1 MVDHINEEVLRDRIK
16 KEFMNKEG
24 QIGVNETDVLFN
36 ILADINSEKRIF
48 ISIPGEL
55 VNLAYNIFYIKLFDS
70 VMNTPI
76 SNYKNII
83 SKVNESIKTADMLI
97 KKIQESREEIKNNSL
112 RKCFYG
118 IMGNTRVIRAAAYK
132 IRRNTLDYVIN
143 TLGEKA
149 GIPKLDE
156 KMSENEVTCKLIRPT
171 KSKGSSRFKRA
182 EHIIITNAHNI
193 IIKDQDEIV
202 GPNADSSEE
211 LWISEDDICS
221 LQLYIRENN
230 VRTNEPIGLNTLVD
244 MLIYDISTY
253 EETAY
258 IYNELHIALFN
269 IFTNKDLN
277 SQVDELYTKEEYS
290 NKIKEA
296 LNGIK
301 NKKSTDSVSEEK
313 AAESLI
319 ESIDS
324 SDDFYDKLFGLPTV
338 GRRTARPI
346 GPITNRPLT
355 INTPTTSIHRMK
367 LETIAKI
374 WNESL
379 VKDMPKD
386 NSKSDDTNDAVSDNN
401 KLEDTIDA
409 VSDNSKSDDTSKS
422 ISETSESEDTNDA
435 VSENSEPESE
445 KVDKHSLKTTS
456 EDKTLDELVPE
467 SRNEQKPNEKEV
479 IHFWST
485 KIFKIV
491 AVISVAVYIIIFNI
505 FIIYP
510 TEAK

>member
-1 MVDHINEEVLRDRIK
+1 MVGHINEEVLRDRIK

-24 QIGVNETDVLFN
+24 KIGVNETDVLFN

-48 ISIPGEL
+48 ISIPEDL

-70 VMNTPI
+70 VMDTPI

-97 KKIQESREEIKNNSL
+97 KKIQESREEIKKKSY
-112 RKCFYG
+112 RECFYAV
-118 IMGNTRVIRAAAYK
+118 IGNTRAITAAAYK

-156 KMSENEVTCKLIRPT
+156 KMSENEVTCKLNRPT
-171 KSKGSSRFKRA
+171 KSKESSRLKRA
-182 EHIIITNAHNI
+182 ANIIITNAHNI

-202 GPNADSSEE
+202 GPNADSAEE
-211 LWISEDDICS
+211 LWISEDDISS
-221 LQLYIRENN
+221 LQLYIREND
-230 VRTNEPIGLNTLVD
+230 VRTNEFSIGLNTLVD
-244 MLIYDISTY
+244 MLIYDISKY

-258 IYNELHIALFN
+258 IYNDLHIALFN

-313 AAESLI
+313 AIESLI
-319 ESIDS
+319 ESINS
-324 SDDFYDKLFGLPTV
+324 SNDFYDRLFGLPTV
-338 GRRTARPI
+338 DRTARPI
-346 GPITNRPLT
+346 RPISNRPLT
-355 INTPTTSIHRMK
+355 INTPTSSIHRMK

-386 NSKSDDTNDAVSDNN
+386 NSKSDDTIDAVSENN
-401 KLEDTIDA
+401 KLEGTIGA

-422 ISETSESEDTNDA
+422 ISETSESEDTIDA

-491 AVISVAVYIIIFNI
+491 AVISVAVYIIILNI